1 MTESGVDLFSPF
13 GDRTAVGSG
22 SLGIPVPSKQVRI
35 VDPAG
40 SGAAGPRG
48 GGRRTRRLGRSADV
62 RLLEPPGRDRRH
74 AAGRLAAHRRSG
86 GAPSRR
92 RDPARRPDQGHG
104 APGRRERR
112 LRRGRG
118 RAGAG
123 RPDRRGGRRRRTGR
137 HPRRGG
143 QGVRPARTGRR
154 GRPCHRP
161 GRPRT
166 RRCTAR
172 TLQGAPLRR
181 VRRRLPPHPLR
192 TGLQARAQGPRRSR
206 TRHHPRRRTTQE
218 LTMTGPST
226 TGEHVDVDVIRDV
239 AVLTLDR
246 PGKLNALD
254 VATRLRLAELIRGH
268 GAGDTVRGIVL
279 TGRGRAFSAGR
290 TSPRSR
296 PPSPRSTGPSRA
308 STTSR
313 APSWRPASRS
323 SPPSNGLA
331 VGGASEI
338 TLSCDARIGTPAT
351 EYFQPENARGLTISN
366 ATSLLLP
373 RLVGNNAMRMVLASP
388 RISADEALRIG
399 LLDEVVEADGLLDR
413 AIGPSMRGPP
423 DGGTTALHLALLR
436 PLAAEVEAAFAR
448 EDAAA
453 HESWTSGLL
462 TAGVAGFWNARET
475 TT

>member
-1 MTESGVDLFSPF
+1 
-13 GDRTAVGSG
+13 
-22 SLGIPVPSKQVRI
+22 
-35 VDPAG
+35 
-40 SGAAGPRG
+40 
-48 GGRRTRRLGRSADV
+48 
-62 RLLEPPGRDRRH
+62 
-74 AAGRLAAHRRSG
+74 
-86 GAPSRR
+86 
-92 RDPARRPDQGHG
+92 
-104 APGRRERR
+104 
-112 LRRGRG
+112 
-118 RAGAG
+118 
-123 RPDRRGGRRRRTGR
+123 
-137 HPRRGG
+137 
-143 QGVRPARTGRR
+143 
-154 GRPCHRP
+154 
-161 GRPRT
+161 
-166 RRCTAR
+166 
-172 TLQGAPLRR
+172 
-181 VRRRLPPHPLR
+181 
-192 TGLQARAQGPRRSR
+192 
-206 TRHHPRRRTTQE
+206 
-218 LTMTGPST
+218 MTGPST
-226 TGEHVDVDVIRDV
+226 TGGHVDVDVIRDV

-246 PGKLNALD
+246 PEKLNALD
-254 VATRLRLAELIRGH
+254 IATRLRLAELIRAH

-279 TGRGRAFSAGR
+279 TGRGRAFSAGEDLTQVPTTESEVR
-290 TSPRSR
+290 LAFESFHDIT
-296 PPSPRSTGPSRA
+296 RA
-308 STTSR
+308 ILATR
-313 APSWRPASRS
+313 VPVVAAV
-323 SPPSNGLA
+323 NGLA

-413 AIGPSMRGPP
+413 AIGTVRAWTP